1 MEHLLPLHYTISR
14 HSCSNR
20 RLWYTISMRTIKI
33 FDTTLRDG
41 EQSPGASMNLSEKLK
56 VAAALADLGVDV
68 IEAGFAIAS
77 PGDFES
83 VREVAN
89 TIKGCSVCS
98 LARCVEKDIDS
109 AAEALK
115 NAEQPR
121 IHVFLATS
129 PIHRE
134 FKLKTT
140 PERNIEAA
148 AAGVRYARRFCDNIE
163 FSAEDATRTEIDHLC
178 RVVEAVIDA
187 GATTVN
193 IPDTVGY
200 STPSEMYERI
210 RSLMERV
217 LNIDRAMISVHNHND
232 LGMAVATSLAA
243 VQAGAGQVECTINGL
258 GERAGNCSLEEI
270 VMALKTRNDIYN
282 ADTRIIT
289 QKLVPISRLV
299 STVTGLKVPRNKAIV
314 GQNAFAH
321 ESGIHQDGMLKNR
334 TTYEIMLPED
344 VGFLKTDLV
353 LGKHSGRAALADRA
367 KTLGYELDAE
377 TLPKVFDEF
386 KKLADRKKNIY
397 DEDILA
403 LIEQQ
408 IHEGQG
414 SGVTKPTSEWSFVAY
429 NLHCRTG
436 KEPVATLTISRNGQE
451 YTKEICGGDGP
462 IDAIFL
468 AIRELTGK
476 DISIREFSVQSVSVG
491 EDAQGEATI
500 LIDHNG
506 EPPKGATLRGH
517 GVSTDTIEASTIA
530 ILNAVNRIENKSEIT
545 CVPQH

>member
-1 MEHLLPLHYTISR
+1 
-14 HSCSNR
+14 
-20 RLWYTISMRTIKI
+20 MRTIKI

-56 VAAALADLGVDV
+56 VAHALADLGVDV

-83 VREVAN
+83 VQAVAN
-89 TIKGCSVCS
+89 AIKGASVCS
-98 LARCVEKDIDS
+98 LARCVEKDIEA

-121 IHVFLATS
+121 IHVFLASS

-134 FKLKTT
+134 YKLKQT
-140 PERNIEAA
+140 PEQNIEKAV
-148 AAGVRYARRFCDNIE
+148 AGVRFAKKFCPDVE

-178 RVVEAVIDA
+178 RLVEAVIAA

-200 STPSEMYERI
+200 STPSEMFDRI
-210 RSLMERV
+210 RALFERV
-217 LNIDRAMISVHNHND
+217 PNVGKAVISVHNHND

-270 VMALKTRNDIYN
+270 VMALKTRNDLYQV
-282 ADTRIIT
+282 ATKIIT
-289 QKLVPISRLV
+289 QKLVPMSRLV

-321 ESGIHQDGMLKNR
+321 ESGIHQDGMLKHP
-334 TTYEIMLPED
+334 TTYEIMTPES

-367 KTLGYELDAE
+367 KTLGFELDAAAISK
-377 TLPKVFDEF
+377 LFDEF

-403 LIEQQ
+403 LIEQL
-408 IHEGQG
+408 IHEGQTDVPPKSA
-414 SGVTKPTSEWSFVAY
+414 SGWSFVSY
-429 NLHCRTG
+429 DLHCQTD
-436 KEPVATLTISRNGQE
+436 KKPMLTLTVRHDVKE
-451 YTKEICGGDGP
+451 HTKEVCAGDGP

-468 AIRELTGK
+468 AVREMTKK
-476 DISIREFSVQSVSVG
+476 DISVKEFTAHSVTVG
-491 EDAQGEATI
+491 EDAQGEVTV

-506 EPPKGATLRGH
+506 ETFRGH
-517 GVSTDTIEASTIA
+517 GVSTDTIEATTIA
-530 ILNAVNRIENKSEIT
+530 ILNAINRIM
-545 CVPQH
+545 

>member
-1 MEHLLPLHYTISR
+1 
-14 HSCSNR
+14 
-20 RLWYTISMRTIKI
+20 
-33 FDTTLRDG
+33 
-41 EQSPGASMNLSEKLK
+41 MNLSEKLK
-56 VAAALADLGVDV
+56 VASALAELGVDV

-83 VREVAN
+83 VRAVADA
-89 TIKGCSVCS
+89 TKGCIVCS
-98 LARCVEKDIDS
+98 LARCVSKDID
-109 AAEALK
+109 AAAQALK

-121 IHVFLATS
+121 IHVFLASS

-134 FKLKTT
+134 YKLKMT

-148 AAGVRYARRFCDNIE
+148 VEGVQYARKFCENIE

-178 RVVEAVIDA
+178 RIVEAVINA

-210 RSLMERV
+210 RSLVERV
-217 LNIDRAMISVHNHND
+217 PNIDRAVISVHNHND

-270 VMALKTRNDIYN
+270 VMALKTRNDIYQ
-282 ADTRIIT
+282 ATTRIIT
-289 QKLVPISRLV
+289 QKLVPTSRLV

-321 ESGIHQDGMLKNR
+321 ESGIHQDGMLKHP
-334 TTYEIMLPED
+334 TTYEIMSPAD

-367 KTLGYELDAE
+367 KTLGHELDAE
-377 TLPKVFDEF
+377 LLPKVFEEF

-403 LIEQQ
+403 LIEQL
-408 IHEGQG
+408 IHEGQADVPPKAADG
-414 SGVTKPTSEWSFVAY
+414 WSFVSY
-429 NLHCRTG
+429 DLHCRTG
-436 KEPVATLTISRNGQE
+436 KEPVLTLKVRHGDRE
-451 YTKEICGGDGP
+451 HEKEVNGGDGP

-476 DISIREFSVQSVSVG
+476 DISVKEFTVQSVTVG
-491 EDAQGEATI
+491 EDAQGGATI
-500 LIDHNG
+500 LINHNG
-506 EPPKGATLRGH
+506 ETFRGH

-530 ILNAVNRIENKSEIT
+530 ILNAVNRMN
-545 CVPQH
+545 

>member
-1 MEHLLPLHYTISR
+1 
-14 HSCSNR
+14 
-20 RLWYTISMRTIKI
+20 MRTIKI

-56 VAAALADLGVDV
+56 VAAALAELGVDI

-83 VREVAN
+83 VRAVADA
-89 TIKGCSVCS
+89 TKGCSVCS
-98 LARCVEKDIDS
+98 LARCVEKDIE
-109 AAEALK
+109 AAAQALK

-121 IHVFLATS
+121 IHVFLASS

-134 FKLKTT
+134 HKLRMT

-148 AAGVRYARRFCDNIE
+148 VEGVRFARKFCPDVE

-178 RVVEAVIDA
+178 RLVEAVINA

-210 RSLMERV
+210 RSLVERV
-217 LNIDRAMISVHNHND
+217 PNIDRAVISVHNHND

-270 VMALKTRNDIYN
+270 VMALKTRNDIYH
-282 ADTRIIT
+282 ATTEIIT
-289 QKLVPISRLV
+289 QKLVPTSRLV

-321 ESGIHQDGMLKNR
+321 ESGIHQDGMLKHP
-334 TTYEIMLPED
+334 TTYEIMSPAD
-344 VGFLKTDLV
+344 VGFQKTDLV

-367 KTLGYELDAE
+367 KTLGHELDAE
-377 TLPKVFDEF
+377 LLPKVFEEF

-403 LIEQQ
+403 LIEQM
-408 IHEGQG
+408 IHEGRTDIPPKLLTG
-414 SGVTKPTSEWSFVAY
+414 WSLISY
-429 NLHCRTG
+429 DLHCQTG
-436 KEPVATLTISRNGQE
+436 KEPILTLKIRHDDQE
-451 YTKEICGGDGP
+451 YTKEINGGDGP

-476 DISIREFSVQSVSVG
+476 EISVKEFTVQSVTVG

-500 LIDHNG
+500 LINHNG
-506 EPPKGATLRGH
+506 ETFRGH

-530 ILNAVNRIENKSEIT
+530 ILNAVNRI
-545 CVPQH
+545 

>member
-1 MEHLLPLHYTISR
+1 
-14 HSCSNR
+14 
-20 RLWYTISMRTIKI
+20 MRTIKI

-56 VAAALADLGVDV
+56 VAAALAELGVDI

-83 VREVAN
+83 VRAVADA
-89 TIKGCSVCS
+89 IKGCSVCS
-98 LARCVEKDIDS
+98 LARCVEKDITA

-121 IHVFLATS
+121 IHVFLASS

-134 FKLKTT
+134 HKLRMT
-140 PERNIEAA
+140 PERNIAA
-148 AAGVRYARRFCDNIE
+148 AVEGVQFARKFCPDVE

-178 RVVEAVIDA
+178 RLVEAVINA

-210 RSLMERV
+210 HSLFQRV
-217 LNIDRAMISVHNHND
+217 PNIDRAVISVHNHND

-270 VMALKTRNDIYN
+270 VMALKTRNDIYD
-282 ADTRIIT
+282 ATTRIIT
-289 QKLVPISRLV
+289 QKLVPTSRLV

-321 ESGIHQDGMLKNR
+321 ESGIHQDGMLKHP
-334 TTYEIMLPED
+334 TTYEIMSPAD
-344 VGFLKTDLV
+344 VGFQKTDLV

-367 KTLGYELDAE
+367 KTLGHELDAE
-377 TLPKVFDEF
+377 LLPKVFEEF

-403 LIEQQ
+403 LIEQM
-408 IHEGQG
+408 IHEGRADVPPKTMTG
-414 SGVTKPTSEWSFVAY
+414 WSFVSY
-429 NLHCRTG
+429 DLHCRTDE
-436 KEPVATLTISRNGQE
+436 EPTVTLKIRYGDQE
-451 YTKEICGGDGP
+451 HTKEIKGGDGP

-476 DISIREFSVQSVSVG
+476 EISIKEFTAQSVTVG

-500 LIDHNG
+500 LINHDG
-506 EPPKGATLRGH
+506 ETFRGH

-530 ILNAVNRIENKSEIT
+530 ILNAVNRI
-545 CVPQH
+545 

>member
-1 MEHLLPLHYTISR
+1 
-14 HSCSNR
+14 
-20 RLWYTISMRTIKI
+20 
-33 FDTTLRDG
+33 
-41 EQSPGASMNLSEKLK
+41 MNLSEKLK
-56 VAAALADLGVDV
+56 VAVALAELGVDT

-83 VREVAN
+83 VHAVAHA
-89 TIKGCSVCS
+89 IKGSSVCS
-98 LARCVEKDIDS
+98 LARCVPKDIDA

-134 FKLKTT
+134 HKLRMT

-148 AAGVRYARRFCDNIE
+148 VEGVQYARKFCDNIE
-163 FSAEDATRTEIDHLC
+163 FSAEDATRTGIDHLC
-178 RVVEAVIDA
+178 RVVEAVINA

-210 RSLMERV
+210 HSLVQRV
-217 LNIDRAMISVHNHND
+217 PNIDRAVISVHNHND

-258 GERAGNCSLEEI
+258 GERAGNCSLEEV
-270 VMALKTRNDIYN
+270 VMALKTRNDIYH
-282 ADTRIIT
+282 ATTRIIT
-289 QKLVPISRLV
+289 QKLVPMSRLV

-321 ESGIHQDGMLKNR
+321 ESGIHQDGMLKHP
-334 TTYEIMLPED
+334 TTYEIMSPAD

-377 TLPKVFDEF
+377 LLPKVFEEF

-397 DEDILA
+397 DDDILA

-408 IHEGQG
+408 IHESRGQTG
-414 SGVTKPTSEWSFVAY
+414 VPKSVSGWGFVSY
-429 NLHCRTG
+429 SLHCWTG
-436 KEPVATLTISRNGQE
+436 KEPEATLTVFREGQE
-451 YTKEICGGDGP
+451 YTKKVSGGDGP

-468 AIRELTGK
+468 AIRDLIGK
-476 DISIREFSVQSVSVG
+476 DISIKEFSVQSVTVG
-491 EDAQGEATI
+491 EDAQGEANI
-500 LIDHNG
+500 LINHDD
-506 EPPKGATLRGH
+506 KTFRGH
-517 GVSTDTIEASTIA
+517 GVSTDTIEASIIA
-530 ILNAVNRIENKSEIT
+530 ILNAVNRI
-545 CVPQH
+545 V

>member
-1 MEHLLPLHYTISR
+1 
-14 HSCSNR
+14 
-20 RLWYTISMRTIKI
+20 MRTIKI

-56 VAAALADLGVDV
+56 VAHALTELGVDV

-83 VREVAN
+83 VQAVAN
-89 TIKGCSVCS
+89 TIKGSSICS
-98 LARCVEKDIDS
+98 LARCVEKDIEA

-121 IHVFLATS
+121 IHVFLASS

-134 FKLKTT
+134 HKLRHT

-148 AAGVRYARRFCDNIE
+148 AEGVRYARKFCDNIE

-178 RVVEAVIDA
+178 RVVESVINA

-200 STPSEMYERI
+200 STPSEMYDRI
-210 RSLMERV
+210 RSLFERV
-217 LNIDRAMISVHNHND
+217 PNIDKAVISVHNHND
-232 LGMAVATSLAA
+232 LGMAVATSLAG

-282 ADTRIIT
+282 AATRIIT
-289 QKLVPISRLV
+289 QKLVPTSRLV
-299 STVTGLKVPRNKAIV
+299 ATVTGLKVPRNKAIV

-321 ESGIHQDGMLKNR
+321 ESGIHQDGMLKHP
-334 TTYEIMLPED
+334 TTYEIMSPAD

-377 TLPKVFDEF
+377 LLPKVFEEF

-403 LIEQQ
+403 LIEQL
-408 IHEGQG
+408 IHEGQADIPPKSAQG
-414 SGVTKPTSEWSFVAY
+414 WSFVSY
-429 NLHCRTG
+429 DMHCQTDETPSLILEICHG
-436 KEPVATLTISRNGQE
+436 EQAHK
-451 YTKEICGGDGP
+451 KEICDGDGP

-468 AIRELTGK
+468 AIREIVGL
-476 DISIREFSVQSVSVG
+476 DISLKEFTAQSVTVG
-491 EDAQGEATI
+491 EDAQGEVTV
-500 LIDHNG
+500 LIDHKG
-506 EPPKGATLRGH
+506 ETFRGH
-517 GVSTDTIEASTIA
+517 GVSTDTIEATTIA
-530 ILNAVNRIENKSEIT
+530 ILNAVNRMG
-545 CVPQH
+545 

>member
-1 MEHLLPLHYTISR
+1 MQQLR
-14 HSCSNR
+14 
-20 RLWYTISMRTIKI
+20 YTISMRTIKI

-41 EQSPGASMNLSEKLK
+41 EQSPGASMSLSEKLK
-56 VAAALADLGVDV
+56 VAVALTDLGVDV

-83 VREVAN
+83 VRAVAD
-89 TIKGCSVCS
+89 TIKGSSICS
-98 LARCVEKDIDS
+98 LARCVEKDIEA

-115 NAEQPR
+115 HAEQPR
-121 IHVFLATS
+121 IHVVLATS

-134 FKLKTT
+134 YKLRMT
-140 PERNIEAA
+140 PERNIESAA
-148 AAGVRYARRFCDNIE
+148 EGVRYARKFCSDVE

-178 RVVEAVIDA
+178 RIIEAVIEA

-200 STPSEMYERI
+200 ATPSEMYERI
-210 RSLMERV
+210 HNLLGRV
-217 LNIDRAMISVHNHND
+217 PNIDRAVISVHNHND

-282 ADTRIIT
+282 ATTRIIT
-289 QKLVPISRLV
+289 QKLVPMSRLV

-321 ESGIHQDGMLKNR
+321 ESGIHQDGMLKHP
-334 TTYEIMLPED
+334 TTYEIMSPAD
-344 VGFLKTDLV
+344 VGFQKSELV

-377 TLPKVFDEF
+377 LLLKVFEEF

-408 IHEGQG
+408 IHESRGRTDIPKQ
-414 SGVTKPTSEWSFVAY
+414 TNNWSLVSY
-429 NLHCRTG
+429 DLHCRTG
-436 KEPVATLTISRNGQE
+436 KEPALMLKIRSGDQE
-451 YTKEICGGDGP
+451 YTKERCGGDAP
-462 IDAIFL
+462 IEAIFL

-476 DISIREFSVQSVSVG
+476 DISIKEFIVQSVTIG
-491 EDAQGEATI
+491 EDAQGEVTV
-500 LIDHNG
+500 LIDYNG
-506 EPPKGATLRGH
+506 ETFRGH

-530 ILNAVNRIENKSEIT
+530 ILNAVNRMKLP
-545 CVPQH
+545 VPVADARDL

>member
-1 MEHLLPLHYTISR
+1 
-14 HSCSNR
+14 
-20 RLWYTISMRTIKI
+20 MRTIKI

-56 VAAALADLGVDV
+56 VALALTELGVDT

-83 VREVAN
+83 VREIAN
-89 TIKGCSVCS
+89 TIKGAGVCS
-98 LARCVEKDIDS
+98 LARCVPKDIEA
-109 AAEALK
+109 AAEALN

-121 IHVFLATS
+121 IHIFLASS

-134 FKLKTT
+134 HKLRMT

-148 AAGVRYARRFCDNIE
+148 VEGVRYARKFCEDVE

-178 RVVEAVIDA
+178 RLVEAVIEA
-187 GATTVN
+187 GAKTVN

-200 STPSEMYERI
+200 ATPSEMYERV
-210 RSLMERV
+210 RSLFERV
-217 LNIDRAMISVHNHND
+217 PNIDRAVVSVHNHND

-258 GERAGNCSLEEI
+258 GERAGNCSLEEV
-270 VMALKTRNDIYN
+270 VMALKTRTDIYQ
-282 ADTRIIT
+282 ATTRIIT
-289 QKLVPISRLV
+289 PKLVPISRLV

-321 ESGIHQDGMLKNR
+321 ESGIHQDGMLKHP
-334 TTYEIMLPED
+334 TTYEIMSPAD
-344 VGFLKTDLV
+344 VGFQKTDLV

-367 KTLGYELDAE
+367 KTLGYELSAE
-377 TLPKVFDEF
+377 LLPKIFEEF

-408 IHEGQG
+408 IHEGRADVPSKTITG
-414 SGVTKPTSEWSFVAY
+414 WEFVSY
-429 NLHCRTG
+429 NLHCCTD
-436 KEPVATLTISRNGQE
+436 KTPALTLKIRRGDQE
-451 YTKEICGGDGP
+451 YTKEMSGGDGP

-476 DISIREFSVQSVSVG
+476 DISVKEFMVQSVTVG
-491 EDAQGEATI
+491 EDAQGEATV
-500 LIDHNG
+500 LIDHH
-506 EPPKGATLRGH
+506 GASPQSQETLRGH
-517 GVSTDTIEASTIA
+517 GVSTDTIEASIIA
-530 ILNAVNRIENKSEIT
+530 ILNAINRIA
-545 CVPQH
+545 

>member
-1 MEHLLPLHYTISR
+1 MTAVSLAANKVYGTL
-14 HSCSNR
+14 NF
-20 RLWYTISMRTIKI
+20 MRTIKI

-56 VAAALADLGVDV
+56 VAVALAELGVDV

-83 VREVAN
+83 VREIAN
-89 TIKGCSVCS
+89 TIKGSSICS
-98 LARCVEKDIDS
+98 LARCVEKDIEA

-134 FKLKTT
+134 HKLRMP

-148 AAGVRYARRFCDNIE
+148 VEGVRYARKFCTDVE

-187 GATTVN
+187 GAATVN

-200 STPSEMYERI
+200 ATPNEMYERI
-210 RSLMERV
+210 CNLLERV
-217 LNIDRAMISVHNHND
+217 PNIDRAVISVHNHND

-243 VQAGAGQVECTINGL
+243 VRAGAGQVECTINGL
-258 GERAGNCSLEEI
+258 GERAGNCSLEEV
-270 VMALKTRNDIYN
+270 VMALKTRCDVYH
-282 ADTRIIT
+282 ATTQIIT
-289 QKLVPISRLV
+289 QKLVPTSRLV

-321 ESGIHQDGMLKNR
+321 ESGIHQDGMLKHP
-334 TTYEIMLPED
+334 TTYEIMSPAD
-344 VGFLKTDLV
+344 VGFQKTDLV

-377 TLPKVFDEF
+377 LLTKVFEEF

-408 IHEGQG
+408 IHESQG
-414 SGVTKPTSEWSFVAY
+414 GAPKLKNDWHFVSY

-436 KEPVATLTISRNGQE
+436 KEPELTLIICRENQE

-468 AIRELTGK
+468 AVRELIGK
-476 DISIREFSVQSVSVG
+476 NISVKEFSVHSVTVG
-491 EDAQGEATI
+491 EDAQGEASI
-500 LIDHNG
+500 LIDYNG
-506 EPPKGATLRGH
+506 ETFRGH
-517 GVSTDTIEASTIA
+517 GISTDTIEASTIA
-530 ILNAVNRIENKSEIT
+530 ILNAVNRIENKSGA
-545 CVPQH
+545 V

>member
-1 MEHLLPLHYTISR
+1 
-14 HSCSNR
+14 
-20 RLWYTISMRTIKI
+20 MRTIKI

-56 VAAALADLGVDV
+56 VAEALVELGVDV

-83 VREVAN
+83 VQAVAN
-89 TIKGCSVCS
+89 TVKGSSICS
-98 LARCVEKDIDS
+98 LARCVEKDIE
-109 AAEALK
+109 AATEALK
-115 NAEQPR
+115 KAEQPR
-121 IHVFLATS
+121 LHVFLASS
-129 PIHRE
+129 PIHRQY
-134 FKLKTT
+134 KLRHT

-148 AAGVRYARRFCDNIE
+148 AEGVRYARKFCSDVE

-178 RVVEAVIDA
+178 RVVEAVINA

-200 STPSEMYERI
+200 ATPSEMYERI
-210 RSLMERV
+210 RSLFERV
-217 LNIDRAMISVHNHND
+217 PNIDRAVISVHNHND

-243 VQAGAGQVECTINGL
+243 VRAGAGQVECTINGL
-258 GERAGNCSLEEI
+258 GERAGNCALEEV

-282 ADTRIIT
+282 ATTHIIT
-289 QKLVPISRLV
+289 QKLVPTSRLV
-299 STVTGLKVPRNKAIV
+299 ATVTGLKVPRNKAIV

-321 ESGIHQDGMLKNR
+321 ESGIHQDGMLKHP
-334 TTYEIMLPED
+334 TTYEIMSPAD

-377 TLPKVFDEF
+377 LLPKVFEEF

-403 LIEQQ
+403 LIEQL
-408 IHEGQG
+408 IHEGKADVPPKAV
-414 SGVTKPTSEWSFVAY
+414 SGWSFVSY
-429 NLHCRTG
+429 NLQCQTD
-436 KEPVATLTISRNGQE
+436 KEPMLTLKIRKDDQE
-451 YTKEICGGDGP
+451 YTKKMCGGDGP

-468 AIRELTGK
+468 AIRELVGL
-476 DISIREFSVQSVSVG
+476 DISVKEFTAQSVTVG
-491 EDAQGEATI
+491 EDAQGDVTV
-500 LIDHNG
+500 LLDHDG
-506 EPPKGATLRGH
+506 ETFRGH
-517 GVSTDTIEASTIA
+517 GVSTDTIEATTIA
-530 ILNAVNRIENKSEIT
+530 ILNAVNRI
-545 CVPQH
+545 V

>member
-1 MEHLLPLHYTISR
+1 
-14 HSCSNR
+14 
-20 RLWYTISMRTIKI
+20 MRTIKI

-41 EQSPGASMNLSEKLK
+41 EQSPGASMTLSEKLK
-56 VAAALADLGVDV
+56 VALALAELGVDV

-89 TIKGCSVCS
+89 TVKGCSVCS
-98 LARCVEKDIDS
+98 LARCVEKDIE
-109 AAEALK
+109 AAADALK

-121 IHVFLATS
+121 IHVFLASS

-134 FKLKTT
+134 HKLRMT

-148 AAGVRYARRFCDNIE
+148 VEGVQYARTFCDNIE

-178 RVVEAVIDA
+178 RVVEAVIGA

-200 STPSEMYERI
+200 STPGEMYERI

-217 LNIDRAMISVHNHND
+217 PNIDRAVISVHNHND

-270 VMALKTRNDIYN
+270 VMALKTRNDIYHATTN
-282 ADTRIIT
+282 ILT
-289 QKLVPISRLV
+289 QKLVPVSRLV

-321 ESGIHQDGMLKNR
+321 ESGIHQDGMLKHP
-334 TTYEIMLPED
+334 TTYEIMSPTD
-344 VGFLKTDLV
+344 VGFQKTDLV

-367 KTLGYELDAE
+367 KTLGYALDAAL
-377 TLPKVFDEF
+377 LPRVFEEF

-397 DEDILA
+397 DDDIVA
-403 LIEQQ
+403 LIQQQ
-408 IHEGQG
+408 IHENQGQTDMPKATG
-414 SGVTKPTSEWSFVAY
+414 GWSFVSY

-436 KEPVATLTISRNGQE
+436 KKPVATLTICRNGQE
-451 YTKEICGGDGP
+451 YSKEISGGDGP

-468 AIRELTGK
+468 AIRELTGNN
-476 DISIREFSVQSVSVG
+476 ISIKEFSVQSVTIG
-491 EDAQGEATI
+491 EDAQGEANI
-500 LIDHNG
+500 LIDRSG
-506 EPPKGATLRGH
+506 ETFRGH
-517 GVSTDTIEASTIA
+517 GVSTDTIEASIIA
-530 ILNAVNRIENKSEIT
+530 ILNAVNRM
-545 CVPQH
+545 V

>member
-1 MEHLLPLHYTISR
+1 MLPTFFGTLVANGGYGT
-14 HSCSNR
+14 
-20 RLWYTISMRTIKI
+20 LGSMRTIKI

-56 VAAALADLGVDV
+56 VALALADLGVDV

-89 TIKGCSVCS
+89 TIKGSSICS
-98 LARCVEKDIDS
+98 LARCVEKDIEA

-134 FKLKTT
+134 YKLKTT

-148 AAGVRYARRFCDNIE
+148 VEGVRYARKFCDNIE
-163 FSAEDATRTEIDHLC
+163 FSAEDASRTEIDHLC

-200 STPSEMYERI
+200 STPSEMFERV
-210 RSLMERV
+210 RSLIERV
-217 LNIDRAMISVHNHND
+217 PNIDRAVISVHNHND
-232 LGMAVATSLAA
+232 LGMAVANSLAA

-258 GERAGNCSLEEI
+258 GERAGNCSLEEV
-270 VMALKTRNDIYN
+270 VMALKTRNDIFN
-282 ADTRIIT
+282 ATTRITT

-321 ESGIHQDGMLKNR
+321 ESGIHQDGMLKHP
-334 TTYEIMLPED
+334 TTYEIMSPAD

-367 KTLGYELDAE
+367 KTLGYELNEAI
-377 TLPKVFDEF
+377 LPKVFEEF

-397 DEDILA
+397 DEDMLA
-403 LIEQQ
+403 LIEQMV
-408 IHEGQG
+408 HEGRTDVPPKPM
-414 SGVTKPTSEWSFVAY
+414 SGWSFVSY
-429 NLHCRTG
+429 NLHCQTD
-436 KEPVATLTISRNGQE
+436 KEPVLILKIRQGEQE
-451 YTKEICGGDGP
+451 YTKELSGGDGP

-476 DISIREFSVQSVSVG
+476 NISVREFTVHSVTVG

-500 LIDHNG
+500 LIDHEG
-506 EPPKGATLRGH
+506 ETFRGH

-530 ILNAVNRIENKSEIT
+530 ILNAVNRIS
-545 CVPQH
+545 

>member
-1 MEHLLPLHYTISR
+1 
-14 HSCSNR
+14 
-20 RLWYTISMRTIKI
+20 MRTIKI

-56 VAAALADLGVDV
+56 VALALAELGVDV

-89 TIKGCSVCS
+89 TLKGSSVCS
-98 LARCVEKDIDS
+98 LARCVEKDIEA

-121 IHVFLATS
+121 IHVFLASS

-134 FKLKTT
+134 HKLRMT

-148 AAGVRYARRFCDNIE
+148 AEGVRYARKFCDNIE

-178 RVVEAVIDA
+178 RVVEAVINA

-210 RSLMERV
+210 RSLVERV
-217 LNIDRAMISVHNHND
+217 PNIDRAVISVHNHND

-282 ADTRIIT
+282 ATTRIIT
-289 QKLVPISRLV
+289 QKLVPMSRLV

-321 ESGIHQDGMLKNR
+321 ESGIHQDGMLKHP
-334 TTYEIMLPED
+334 TTYEIMSPAD
-344 VGFLKTDLV
+344 VGFQKTDLV

-377 TLPKVFDEF
+377 LLPKVFDEF

-397 DEDILA
+397 DDDIVA
-403 LIEQQ
+403 LIQQQ
-408 IHEGQG
+408 IHESRGG
-414 SGVTKPTSEWSFVAY
+414 GKTGVPMAANGWSFVSY

-436 KEPVATLTISRNGQE
+436 EKPVVTLTISRDGQE
-451 YTKEICGGDGP
+451 HLTEVSDGDGP

-468 AIRELTGK
+468 AIRALTGN
-476 DISIREFSVQSVSVG
+476 DISVREYSVQSVTVG
-491 EDAQGEATI
+491 EDAQGEANI
-500 LIDHNG
+500 LIDHNN
-506 EPPKGATLRGH
+506 ETFRGH
-517 GVSTDTIEASTIA
+517 GVSTDTIEASIIA
-530 ILNAVNRIENKSEIT
+530 ILNAVNRI
-545 CVPQH
+545 V

>member
-1 MEHLLPLHYTISR
+1 
-14 HSCSNR
+14 
-20 RLWYTISMRTIKI
+20 
-33 FDTTLRDG
+33 
-41 EQSPGASMNLSEKLK
+41 MNLSEKLK

-68 IEAGFAIAS
+68 IEAGFAITS

-83 VREVAN
+83 VREVAQ
-89 TIKGCSVCS
+89 TIKGSSVCS
-98 LARCVEKDIDS
+98 LARCVEKDIDA

-115 NAEQPR
+115 SAEQPR
-121 IHVFLATS
+121 IHVVLASS

-134 FKLKTT
+134 YKLRMT

-148 AAGVRYARRFCDNIE
+148 VEGVKYARKFCADVE

-178 RVVEAVIDA
+178 RLVEAVINA

-200 STPSEMYERI
+200 ATPNEMYDRI
-210 RSLMERV
+210 HSLLERV
-217 LNIDRAMISVHNHND
+217 PNIDRAVISVHNHND

-243 VQAGAGQVECTINGL
+243 VRAGAGQVECTINGL

-270 VMALKTRNDIYN
+270 VMALKTRSDVYH
-282 ADTRIIT
+282 ATTRIIT
-289 QKLVPISRLV
+289 QKLVPTSRLV

-321 ESGIHQDGMLKNR
+321 ESGIHQDGVLKHP
-334 TTYEIMLPED
+334 TTYEIMSPAD
-344 VGFLKTDLV
+344 VGFQKSELV

-377 TLPKVFDEF
+377 LLLKLFEEF

-403 LIEQQ
+403 LIEQL
-408 IHEGQG
+408 IHEGQADIPPKQANG
-414 SGVTKPTSEWSFVAY
+414 WSFVSY
-429 NLHCRTG
+429 DLHCRSG
-436 KEPVATLTISRNGQE
+436 KEPMLTLKVRHGDRE
-451 YTKEICGGDGP
+451 YTKETSGGDGP

-468 AIRELTGK
+468 AVRELIEQ
-476 DISIREFSVQSVSVG
+476 DISVKEFTVQSVTVG

-500 LIDHNG
+500 LINHNG
-506 EPPKGATLRGH
+506 EVFRGH

-530 ILNAVNRIENKSEIT
+530 ILNAVNRMG
-545 CVPQH
+545 

>member
-1 MEHLLPLHYTISR
+1 
-14 HSCSNR
+14 
-20 RLWYTISMRTIKI
+20 MRTIKI

-56 VAAALADLGVDV
+56 VAVALADLGVDV

-83 VREVAN
+83 VHAVAN
-89 TIKGCSVCS
+89 TIKGSSVCS
-98 LARCVEKDIDS
+98 LARCVEKDIDA

-148 AAGVRYARRFCDNIE
+148 VAGVKYARKFCGDVE

-178 RVVEAVIDA
+178 RIVEAVIAA

-200 STPSEMYERI
+200 STPNEMYERF
-210 RSLMERV
+210 RNLFERV
-217 LNIDRAMISVHNHND
+217 PNIDRAVMSVHNHND

-270 VMALKTRNDIYN
+270 VMALKTRNDTYN
-282 ADTRIIT
+282 ATTRITT

-321 ESGIHQDGMLKNR
+321 ESGIHQDGMLKHP
-334 TTYEIMLPED
+334 TTYEIMSPAD
-344 VGFLKTDLV
+344 VGFQKTDLV

-367 KTLGYELDAE
+367 KTLGHELDAE
-377 TLPKVFDEF
+377 LLPKVFEEF

-414 SGVTKPTSEWSFVAY
+414 QTGVSKSTGDWNFVAY
-429 NLHCRTG
+429 NLHCQTG
-436 KEPVATLTISRNGQE
+436 KEPLATLTLCRKEQE

-468 AIRELTGK
+468 AIRELTGREM
-476 DISIREFSVQSVSVG
+476 SIKEFSVHSVSVG

-500 LIDHNG
+500 LIDYPSIMPDG
-506 EPPKGATLRGH
+506 TKKVDTFRGH
-517 GVSTDTIEASTIA
+517 GVSTDTIEASAIA
-530 ILNAVNRIENKSEIT
+530 ILNAVNRIDRNVSHE
-545 CVPQH
+545 V

>member
-1 MEHLLPLHYTISR
+1 
-14 HSCSNR
+14 
-20 RLWYTISMRTIKI
+20 MRTIKI

-56 VAAALADLGVDV
+56 VAAALAELGVDT

-83 VREVAN
+83 VREIAN
-89 TIKGCSVCS
+89 AIKGCSICS
-98 LARCVEKDIDS
+98 LARCVEKDIEH

-121 IHVFLATS
+121 IHVFIATS

-134 FKLKTT
+134 YKLRTT
-140 PERNIEAA
+140 PEKNIESAV
-148 AAGVRYARRFCDNIE
+148 AGVRYARRFCDNIE

-200 STPSEMYERI
+200 STPGEMFERI
-210 RSLMERV
+210 SNLIERV
-217 LNIDRAMISVHNHND
+217 PNIHRAVISVHNHND

-243 VQAGAGQVECTINGL
+243 VQAGAGQIECTINGL
-258 GERAGNCSLEEI
+258 GERAGNCSLEEV

-282 ADTRIIT
+282 ATTKIIT
-289 QKLVPISRLV
+289 QKLVPTSRLV

-321 ESGIHQDGMLKNR
+321 ESGIHQDGMLKHP
-334 TTYEIMLPED
+334 TTYEIMSPAD
-344 VGFLKTDLV
+344 VGCLKTDLV

-367 KTLGYELDAE
+367 KTLGYTLSVAAHKPDGGEVLNTELLD
-377 TLPKVFDEF
+377 KVFEEF

-408 IHEGQG
+408 IHEGGADVVPKAG
-414 SGVTKPTSEWSFVAY
+414 SGWGFVSYSLSCQTDKKPM
-429 NLHCRTG
+429 L
-436 KEPVATLTISRNGQE
+436 TLKVRRGEQE
-451 YTKEICGGDGP
+451 YTKEMCAGDGP
-462 IDAIFL
+462 IDVIFL
-468 AIRELTGK
+468 AIRDLTGL
-476 DISIREFSVQSVSVG
+476 DISVKEFMVQSVSMG
-491 EDAQGEATI
+491 EDAQGEVTV
-500 LIDHNG
+500 LLDH
-506 EPPKGATLRGH
+506 KGDTFRGH

-530 ILNAVNRIENKSEIT
+530 ILNAINRII
-545 CVPQH
+545 

>member
-1 MEHLLPLHYTISR
+1 
-14 HSCSNR
+14 
-20 RLWYTISMRTIKI
+20 MRTIKI

-56 VAAALADLGVDV
+56 VALALADLGVDV

-83 VREVAN
+83 VQAVAN
-89 TIKGCSVCS
+89 TIKGSSICS
-98 LARCVEKDIDS
+98 LARCVEKDIEA

-115 NAEQPR
+115 NAQHPR
-121 IHVFLATS
+121 IHVFLASS

-134 FKLKTT
+134 HKLRMT
-140 PERNIEAA
+140 PEQNIEAA
-148 AAGVRYARRFCDNIE
+148 VKGVRYARRFCPDVE
-163 FSAEDATRTEIDHLC
+163 FSAEDATRTETDHLC
-178 RVVEAVIDA
+178 RIVEAVIEA

-200 STPSEMYERI
+200 TTPNETYERI
-210 RSLMERV
+210 RNLLERV
-217 LNIDRAMISVHNHND
+217 PNIGNAVISAHNHND

-243 VQAGAGQVECTINGL
+243 IQAGAGQVECTINGL
-258 GERAGNCSLEEI
+258 GERAGNCSLEEL

-282 ADTRIIT
+282 ATTQIIT

-321 ESGIHQDGMLKNR
+321 ESGIHQDGMLKHP
-334 TTYEIMLPED
+334 TTYEIMSPAD

-367 KTLGYELDAE
+367 KTLGHELDAE
-377 TLPKVFDEF
+377 LLPKVFDEF

-403 LIEQQ
+403 LIKQL
-408 IHEGQG
+408 IHEGKAD
-414 SGVTKPTSEWSFVAY
+414 VPPKPTIGWNFVSY
-429 NLHCRTG
+429 HLDSRTEE
-436 KEPVATLTISRNGQE
+436 KPTLTITIRKGERNF
-451 YTKEICGGDGP
+451 TKTLKDGDGP
-462 IDAIFL
+462 IDVIFL
-468 AIRELTGK
+468 AIREIVGL
-476 DISIREFSVQSVSVG
+476 DISVKEFMAQNVSMG
-491 EDAQGEATI
+491 EDAQGDVTI

-506 EPPKGATLRGH
+506 ETFRGH
-517 GVSTDTIEASTIA
+517 GVSTDTIEATTIA
-530 ILNAVNRIENKSEIT
+530 ILNAINRMPNS
-545 CVPQH
+545 

>member
-1 MEHLLPLHYTISR
+1 MH
-14 HSCSNR
+14 
-20 RLWYTISMRTIKI
+20 TIKI

-56 VAAALADLGVDV
+56 VAVALADLGVDV
-68 IEAGFAIAS
+68 IEAGFAVAS

-89 TIKGCSVCS
+89 AIKGCGICS
-98 LARCVEKDIDS
+98 LARCVEKDIET

-115 NAEQPR
+115 NAELPR
-121 IHVFLATS
+121 IHVFIATS

-140 PERNIEAA
+140 PERNIETAVS
-148 AAGVRYARRFCDNIE
+148 GVRHARKLCDDVE

-178 RVVEAVIDA
+178 RIVEAVIDA

-200 STPSEMYERI
+200 ATPSEMYERI
-210 RSLMERV
+210 RNLMERV
-217 LNIDRAMISVHNHND
+217 PNIDRAMISVHNHND

-282 ADTRIIT
+282 ATTRIIT
-289 QKLVPISRLV
+289 QKLVPTSRLV

-321 ESGIHQDGMLKNR
+321 ESGIHQDGMLKHP
-334 TTYEIMLPED
+334 TTYEIMSPED
-344 VGFLKTDLV
+344 VGFQKTDLV

-377 TLPKVFDEF
+377 TLPKVFAEF

-414 SGVTKPTSEWSFVAY
+414 FGVPKPTNDWSFVAY

-436 KEPVATLTISRNGQE
+436 IEPVATLTISREDRE
-451 YTKEICGGDGP
+451 YSKEICGGDGP

-476 DISIREFSVQSVSVG
+476 DISIREFSVHSVSVG

-500 LIDHNG
+500 LIDHDG
-506 EPPKGATLRGH
+506 ETFRGH

-530 ILNAVNRIENKSEIT
+530 ILNAVNRI
-545 CVPQH
+545 V

>member
-1 MEHLLPLHYTISR
+1 
-14 HSCSNR
+14 
-20 RLWYTISMRTIKI
+20 MRTIKI

-83 VREVAN
+83 VQAVAN
-89 TIKGCSVCS
+89 TIKGSSICS
-98 LARCVEKDIDS
+98 LARCVEKDIEA

-115 NAEQPR
+115 NARQPR
-121 IHVFLATS
+121 IHVFLASS

-134 FKLKTT
+134 YKLRMT

-148 AAGVRYARRFCDNIE
+148 VEGVHYARKFCSDVE

-178 RVVEAVIDA
+178 RIVEAVIDA

-210 RSLMERV
+210 HNLFERV
-217 LNIDRAMISVHNHND
+217 PNIDRAVISVHNHND

-270 VMALKTRNDIYN
+270 VMALKTRNDIYH
-282 ADTRIIT
+282 ATTRITT

-321 ESGIHQDGMLKNR
+321 ESGIHQDGMLKHP
-334 TTYEIMLPED
+334 TTYEIMSPAD

-367 KTLGYELDAE
+367 KTLGCELNTE
-377 TLPKVFDEF
+377 LLTKLFEEF

-397 DEDILA
+397 DEDIRA
-403 LIEQQ
+403 LIEQL
-408 IHEGQG
+408 IHEGQADIPPKEVKG
-414 SGVTKPTSEWSFVAY
+414 WSFVSY
-429 NLHCRTG
+429 NLQCQTD
-436 KEPVATLTISRNGQE
+436 KKPMLTLTIRKDRQE
-451 YTKEICGGDGP
+451 YTKEMCGGDGP

-468 AIRELTGK
+468 AIRELTGL
-476 DISIREFSVQSVSVG
+476 DISVKEFTAQSVSMG
-491 EDAQGEATI
+491 EDAQGEVTV
-500 LIDHNG
+500 LLDHSG
-506 EPPKGATLRGH
+506 ETYRGH

-530 ILNAVNRIENKSEIT
+530 ILNAINRMGNVTTNPIILET
-545 CVPQH
+545 A

>member
-1 MEHLLPLHYTISR
+1 
-14 HSCSNR
+14 
-20 RLWYTISMRTIKI
+20 
-33 FDTTLRDG
+33 
-41 EQSPGASMNLSEKLK
+41 MNLSEKLK
-56 VAAALADLGVDV
+56 VAAALAELGVDV

-77 PGDFES
+77 PGDFET
-83 VREVAN
+83 VREIAN
-89 TIKGCSVCS
+89 TIKGSSVCS
-98 LARCVEKDIDS
+98 LARCVEKDIEA

-115 NAEQPR
+115 KAEQPR

-134 FKLKTT
+134 HKLKMS
-140 PERNIEAA
+140 PERNIESAIE
-148 AAGVRYARRFCDNIE
+148 GVRYARQFCDNVE

-178 RVVEAVIDA
+178 RVTEAVIAA
-187 GATTVN
+187 GAMTVN

-210 RSLMERV
+210 RSLFDRV
-217 LNIDRAMISVHNHND
+217 PNVDRAVISVHNHND

-282 ADTRIIT
+282 ATTKIIT
-289 QKLVPISRLV
+289 QKLVPTSRLV

-321 ESGIHQDGMLKNR
+321 ESGIHQDGMLKHP
-334 TTYEIMLPED
+334 TTYEIMSPAD

-367 KTLGYELDAE
+367 KTLGYELSAE
-377 TLPKVFDEF
+377 LLPKVFEEF

-397 DEDILA
+397 DEVILA
-403 LIEQQ
+403 LIEQM
-408 IHEGQG
+408 IHEGQADTPPKAA
-414 SGVTKPTSEWSFVAY
+414 SGWSFVSY
-429 NLHCRTG
+429 NLLCATD
-436 KEPVATLTISRNGQE
+436 KPPTLTLKIRRGDQE
-451 YTKEICGGDGP
+451 YTKEISGGAGP

-468 AIRELTGK
+468 AIREVIDK
-476 DISIREFSVQSVSVG
+476 VIAIKEFTAHSVTVG
-491 EDAQGEATI
+491 EVAQGEVTV

-506 EPPKGATLRGH
+506 ETFRGH
-517 GVSTDTIEASTIA
+517 GVSTDTIEAATIA
-530 ILNAVNRIENKSEIT
+530 ILNAVNRMSR
-545 CVPQH
+545 